1 MIAQKTQIVDEFFE
15 EWQFGTFE
23 QNVDRNAQKKG
34 RFGNLPD

>member
-15 EWQFGTFE
+15 QWQFGSFE
-23 QNVDRNAQKKG
+23 QNVGRNAQKKG